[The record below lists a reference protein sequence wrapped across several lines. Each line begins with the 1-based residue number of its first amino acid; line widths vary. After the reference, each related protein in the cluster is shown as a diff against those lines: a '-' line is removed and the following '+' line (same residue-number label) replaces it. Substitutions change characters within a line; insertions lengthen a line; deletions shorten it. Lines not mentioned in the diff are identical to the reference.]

1 MMQTGIEK
9 AIKPVQGFMDQIMN
23 FFKNII
29 LGSVVM
35 KLLDII
41 KNPEKIMEPLR
52 NFTNGIVDF
61 INVLIKGINRFVL
74 GPINFVVQGLL
85 DGLQFI
91 LNPFAAIA
99 NRFGADFELPLDKFR
114 ENIPPVQIPEI
125 PKMEP
130 KAEMQ
135 GGGEV
140 PGQGTGDTVPAM
152 LEPGEFV
159 MSKGAVQNEG
169 LENLEQM
176 NAEGG
181 GTNKPIMKE
190 GTTYAKGGGSIG
202 IKGSGNTGK
211 MEMKN
216 KDGKKVG
223 KTYDVVSG
231 APGTEGISQKMRKDM
246 PGKGYPMPDG
256 TYKVHSFD
264 KHGPLGGALTGLGN
278 WSAYVGSGDGNI
290 GERSGMMIHSDI
302 DPYGTLGCIG
312 VALGGKPGTKAE
324 KSFLKS
330 WNKANPETISVDFG
344 APSGEGSGGGLRPE
358 TSDNSMAKMSSSK
371 SGMTT
376 PPGTPNGGG
385 GKIMAMSG
393 GKSGNSGG
401 LTSSSGGNTKGAE
414 RFSSSDS
421 RNDSNI
427 VVQSIYNLVG

>member
-1 MMQTGIEK
+1 
-9 AIKPVQGFMDQIMN
+9 
-23 FFKNII
+23 
-29 LGSVVM
+29 
-35 KLLDII
+35 
-41 KNPEKIMEPLR
+41 
-52 NFTNGIVDF
+52 
-61 INVLIKGINRFVL
+61 
-74 GPINFVVQGLL
+74 
-85 DGLQFI
+85 
-91 LNPFAAIA
+91 
-99 NRFGADFELPLDKFR
+99 
-114 ENIPPVQIPEI
+114 
-125 PKMEP
+125 
-130 KAEMQ
+130 
-135 GGGEV
+135 
-140 PGQGTGDTVPAM
+140 
-152 LEPGEFV
+152 
-159 MSKGAVQNEG
+159 
-169 LENLEQM
+169 
-176 NAEGG
+176 
-181 GTNKPIMKE
+181 
-190 GTTYAKGGGSIG
+190 
-202 IKGSGNTGK
+202 
-211 MEMKN
+211 MKN

-312 VALGGKPGTKAE
+312 VALGGKPGTKEE

-344 APSGEGSGGGLRPE
+344 APSGEGSGGGLRAE

-385 GKIMAMSG
+385 SKIMAMSG

-401 LTSSSGGNTKGAE
+401 LTSSSGGNAKGAE